1 MPDETAR
8 VLFAPAGKA
17 SGGRHSMKR
26 IVLVSREPAKHKNMI
41 FLMETLF
48 PDCRVEIITKM
59 EEDSDLLSSPL
70 ENDAH
75 STGVGCRVSHQD

>member
-8 VLFAPAGKA
+8 VLSALVGKA

-41 FLMETLF
+41 FLIETLF

-59 EEDSDLLSSPL
+59 EDESDLLSSPL
-70 ENDAH
+70 EKDTF
-75 STGVGCRVSHQD
+75 STAPGYTVQGD